1 MSTFLMKGEDMAFYD
16 KVIEEI
22 RRFNRFYT
30 VNMGFLDSGY
40 LDSDYSITETRIL
53 FEIKVHGTCI
63 QSDIVKTLHIDK
75 SYLSRLVQRF
85 CKKGLVK
92 KIKSDDDKRT
102 TKITLTERGIQEIEK
117 LTVLTNT
124 QIESQIKGFDSDECD
139 RLCTALNTIIS
150 ILGKEGC

>member
-1 MSTFLMKGEDMAFYD
+1 MAFYD

-22 RRFNRFYT
+22 RRFNHFYT

-40 LDSDYSITETRIL
+40 LDSDYSITEIRIL
-53 FEIKVHGTCI
+53 FEIKVHETCI

-85 CKKGLVK
+85 CKKGLVE

-102 TKITLTERGIQEIEK
+102 TKITLTERGIEEIEK

-124 QIESQIKGFDSDECD
+124 QIESQVKGFDSDECD